1 MGIVSERMNM
11 QARSRASAC
20 PPLRA
25 LAGAIGLACVA
36 SSADAGTITVTDNIS
51 APADFTSSTCTL
63 AQAIAAANAANNVL
77 GSIVLSQT
85 ADNSGN
91 CSGAGSGANSIVF
104 APALAGATLT
114 FASGDFF
121 PIAADNRWY
130 GPNALPPIASEI
142 DVDGGASGITLQTTF
157 SGTLSTTNALRFF
170 YVSGGLVTGDNAAN
184 VFPVGHLTLR
194 NLTLRHGHAKG
205 GNGGKG
211 GGGAGMGG
219 AIFNQGTVNLI
230 GVTLVGNTAGGGQA
244 AVQGEGGGG
253 MGEDADNNSGGGFG
267 FGFAWP
273 NSQGGA
279 GGSASSGGGA
289 GFRPLDNTSSVFGG
303 GRGAL
308 GGEGN
313 LNGYA
318 GGDGGGGGWTP
329 GLAGGFGGGK
339 GQGGGITTCDRCAG
353 GGGGVGAGG
362 GSSSIGLGG
371 GGGFGGG
378 GGYGGHVS
386 GVGFDGGGTG
396 GFGGG
401 AGGCGDGEGLGGFGG
416 GWHIKTNQPGGY
428 GGGAGMG
435 GAIFNHRGTLSLL
448 NVTATGNQ
456 AAGGGGAN
464 PGSGLGAVIFNL
476 NGTVDIRY
484 STLANNEV
492 MGINLGGSTNPQDPP
507 CFGTCY
513 GPGPGDASVYSLAY
527 GNKIE
532 DGSSS
537 LATLSIENSII
548 TGTIGSFGAGSN
560 DVVNNVVATRHD
572 IWGNFN
578 NIATLTYSGH
588 NLVGSFQNATPTS
601 NANPM
606 LDVLAD
612 NGGPTP
618 TMAPQLGSPVI
629 DASDCAAAPATDQ
642 RGVTRPQGASC
653 DLGAV
658 ESVVTLFNDGFE

>member
-36 SSADAGTITVTDNIS
+36 SSADAGTITVKDNIS

-63 AQAIAAANAANNVL
+63 AQAIAAANAANNGV
-77 GSIVLSQT
+77 GSIVLAQT

-104 APALAGATLT
+104 VPALAGATLT

-386 GVGFDGGGTG
+386 GVGCDGGGTG

-428 GGGAGMG
+428 GGGAGMLMLPEPIDLAFKAH
-435 GAIFNHRGTLSLL
+435 GALGKRVVYMSPSGKLLDHELALELS
-448 NVTATGNQ
+448 
-456 AAGGGGAN
+456 
-464 PGSGLGAVIFNL
+464 GSGELFVLCGRYEGVDQRIIDRYVTDEVSIGDYVLSSGEVAALVLIDATYRLVEGVISPESLGEESFASGLLEYPQYTRPEIYDTMPVPEPLLSGHHANIARWRL
-476 NGTVDIRY
+476 ERSIRK
-484 STLANNEV
+484 TLQLRPELIERARSS
-492 MGINLGGSTNPQDPP
+492 GKLGPEALQL
-507 CFGTCY
+507 
-513 GPGPGDASVYSLAY
+513 LA
-527 GNKIE
+527 
-532 DGSSS
+532 
-537 LATLSIENSII
+537 SIE
-548 TGTIGSFGAGSN
+548 GE
-560 DVVNNVVATRHD
+560 R
-572 IWGNFN
+572 
-578 NIATLTYSGH
+578 GH
-588 NLVGSFQNATPTS
+588 
-601 NANPM
+601 
-606 LDVLAD
+606 
-612 NGGPTP
+612 
-618 TMAPQLGSPVI
+618 
-629 DASDCAAAPATDQ
+629 
-642 RGVTRPQGASC
+642 
-653 DLGAV
+653 
-658 ESVVTLFNDGFE
+658 